1 MNYNKYIKEIYEQI
15 LKHNNININRKDTVF
30 LYFDNDIMIYLL
42 AKYLKNIQNI
52 FSYLKNLNEDKE
64 YIYDFSD
71 LYEKDSSRNGVNY
84 CVYYNDDLRQINNN
98 VHRCERCTIPCYV
111 IKININD
118 FYKYFNKLFDQN
130 VGLR

>member
-15 LKHNNININRKDTVF
+15 LKHNNININRKDRVF
-30 LYFDNDIMIYLL
+30 LYFDNDIMICLL
-42 AKYLKNIQNI
+42 AKYSEDIQKS
-52 FSYLKNLNEDKE
+52 FSRLKNLNEDKK

-71 LYEKDSSRNGVNY
+71 LYEKDSSHNVVNY

-98 VHRCERCTIPCYV
+98 VHKCERCTTPCYV

>member
-1 MNYNKYIKEIYEQI
+1 MNHNKYIKEIYEQI

-42 AKYLKNIQNI
+42 AKYSEDIQKS
-52 FSYLKNLNEDKE
+52 FSCLKNLNEDKK
-64 YIYDFSD
+64 YIYNFSD
-71 LYEKDSSRNGVNY
+71 LYKKDLLRNGVNY

-98 VHRCERCTIPCYV
+98 VYRCERCTAPCYV

-130 VGLR
+130 VGLK